1 MFAIGAG
8 PVTGLVIP
16 EISSSR
22 TRGKIMSFSFSVH
35 WVCNHKCF
43 KVFRNILIVQ
53 CQNQLCIF
61 LARCG
66 CSFLVFQS
74 STSYVMMLLL
84 DHICN
89 FNCTCFVM
97 WLRFVTSWLVYSS
110 LSLWRNLE
118 LHPFTQALVRFP
130 CWQQHLLIISLL
142 KLKDDLLRRL
152 RCLWILPLQ
161 PMKSDW
167 FVDLFTETGTQYTE
181 RLTRLH

>member
-1 MFAIGAG
+1 M
-8 PVTGLVIP
+8 
-16 EISSSR
+16 
-22 TRGKIMSFSFSVH
+22 
-35 WVCNHKCF
+35 
-43 KVFRNILIVQ
+43 Q
-53 CQNQLCIF
+53 CQKQLCIF

-118 LHPFTQALVRFP
+118 LHPFTQASFGAV
-130 CWQQHLLIISLL
+130 SLL
-142 KLKDDLLRRL
+142 AAAFAYYFIVETKGRSLEEIEMSLNSTSAANDKWLICRL
-152 RCLWILPLQ
+152 VYR
-161 PMKSDW
+161 DW
-167 FVDLFTETGTQYTE
+167 YTIYGKVNKIALVFFFLVLFKG
-181 RLTRLH
+181 RLS